1 MKSKFSLR
9 TQALIKANK
18 ILKKH
23 YTSILKGRDLTEQ
36 EIIGEANMVLRHA
49 EDGTIYDNFKF
60 YYQMDKSE
68 WELIAKKN

>member
-1 MKSKFSLR
+1 MKSKFSPR

-23 YTSILKGRDLTEQ
+23 YASILKGRDLTEQ

-49 EDGTIYDNFKF
+49 EDGTIYDNLKF
-60 YYQMDKSE
+60 YYQMDVSE
-68 WELIAKKN
+68 WELIVRKN